1 VSAASSSAAPA
12 ASINRGF
19 FICLV
24 GTTFWST
31 TGIFIR
37 HLTVA
42 YQMPPLLLA
51 FWRDLFAS
59 AGLALAFAFFFPRL
73 LRIERSH
80 WPFFVIY
87 GLLVAVFN
95 SLWTVSVQYNGAAVA
110 TVLAYSSAA
119 FTAILARLLFKESL
133 DPVKILAVIL
143 CLLGSALVSGA
154 YLPSAW
160 QSNFIGL
167 LTGLVSG
174 LMFAAYSLFGK
185 AAALRGVSSWTALMY
200 SFGAA
205 AAFLLLFNLIP
216 LNLPAGMAS
225 AQFFW
230 LGARW
235 DGWAYL
241 LVLALAPTV
250 AGFGLYTAS
259 LAYLPASVANL
270 IATLEPVLTAVM
282 AFFLLGEVLTFVQLG
297 GGLLIISG
305 VVALRL
311 NEKRRS

>member
-1 VSAASSSAAPA
+1 
-12 ASINRGF
+12 
-19 FICLV
+19 
-24 GTTFWST
+24 
-31 TGIFIR
+31 
-37 HLTVA
+37 
-42 YQMPPLLLA
+42 LA

-59 AGLALAFAFFFPRL
+59 SALALVFAVFAPRL
-73 LRIERSH
+73 LRIERRH
-80 WPFFVIY
+80 WVFFVIY

-95 SLWTVSVQYNGAAVA
+95 SLWTVSVKYNGAAVA

-119 FTAILARLLFKESL
+119 FTAILARLLFKETL
-133 DPVKILAVIL
+133 GVVKLLAVAL
-143 CLLGSALVSGA
+143 ALVGSAMVSGA

-160 QSNFIGL
+160 QTNFIGL

-174 LMFAAYSLFGK
+174 MMFAGYSLFGK

-205 AAFLLLFNLIP
+205 ALFLLFFNLVP
-216 LNLPAGMAS
+216 MNLPEGMAS
-225 AQFFW
+225 PLLFS

-241 LVLALAPTV
+241 LVLAVAPTV

-270 IATLEPVLTAVM
+270 IATLEPVLTAIL
-282 AFFLLGEVLTFVQLG
+282 AFFLLGEVLTLIQIM
-297 GGLLIISG
+297 GGLLIISA

-311 NEKRRS
+311 YERR